1 MTVLLKE
8 QFLANG
14 GQATFQTVLY
24 SNGVGLGII
33 LNTEAMIVLTMKKQ
47 QLHICFLLIHQDL
60 LVRSN
65 KL

>member
-14 GQATFQTVLY
+14 EQATIQTAFY
-24 SNGVGLGII
+24 SNGAGLGII
-33 LNTEAMIVLTMKKQ
+33 LNTEALVVLTMKKQ
-47 QLHICFLLIHQDL
+47 QFHICFLLIHQHL
-60 LVRSN
+60 PVCSN